1 MSFQLVKGNIHIK
14 AYVRFEAEEAI
25 HSLEGGR
32 MEEIFINATSLRY
45 DYSSG
50 FFISKEKTGSTL
62 WKLGI
67 VFIYLLIH
75 LLSVSNGSFRFGAP
89 TTDLMDRLIHSVGA

>member
-62 WKLGI
+62 WKLGDCLYLFINSFI
-67 VFIYLLIH
+67 V
-75 LLSVSNGSFRFGAP
+75 SFKRFFSFWSP
-89 TTDLMDRLIHSVGA
+89 NN